1 MQKKG
6 GRLHHYHESVGN
18 SFHERIGQ
26 WVNCCVYVLSDHFR
40 VETIL
45 GEEHAITGAAHMP
58 EGTLVA
64 FAKLRFNYRSP
75 PAVLLSL
82 SATECF

>member
-58 EGTLVA
+58 EGDVGGVRKIAFQLQKPTSSLV
-64 FAKLRFNYRSP
+64 
-75 PAVLLSL
+75 VLV
-82 SATECF
+82 CH